1 MSASGSHAPPSG
13 APSALGVPG
22 VPVAPVA
29 LAALPAPGSARAWL
43 LACRPATLTVAVV
56 PVVIGTVI
64 AWKLGGLRVGPA
76 LAALVGAL
84 LIQIGTNLANDV
96 FDFEKGADAGDR
108 LGPVRAAQAGL
119 LTPGQMRAGMM
130 VSFGLAVIAGLYLA
144 SVGGAAIVVVG
155 IASVASGIAYTGGPW
170 PLGYNGLGDLFVLV
184 FFGFVAV
191 CCTAFVQ
198 LGAVPPLSIA
208 AAIPIGAIATAVLV
222 VNNVRDHKNDER
234 AGKRTLVVR
243 FGRKFGIIEYRVL
256 LALAYATPVA
266 IAAAGMS
273 SPWVMLPWLTAPLGV
288 RLSGILGGEQGGP
301 ALNAC
306 LARTAQLLL
315 VFGLLLAIGLAL

>member
-1 MSASGSHAPPSG
+1 VSAG
-13 APSALGVPG
+13 AAR
-22 VPVAPVA
+22 
-29 LAALPAPGSARAWL
+29 ALPPPGSARAWL

-56 PVVIGTVI
+56 PVLIGTVI

-76 LAALVGAL
+76 LAALLGAL

-96 FDFEKGADAGDR
+96 FDYEKGADGGDR

-119 LTPGQMRAGMM
+119 LTPGQMRAGMI
-130 VSFGLAVIAGLYLA
+130 VSFGLAVIAGIYLV
-144 SVGGAAIVVVG
+144 SVAGAAIVIVG

-170 PLGYNGLGDLFVLV
+170 PLGYNGLGDLFVFV
-184 FFGFVAV
+184 FFGLVAV

-208 AAIPIGAIATAVLV
+208 AAVPIGSIATAVLV
-222 VNNVRDHKNDER
+222 VNNVRDHTTDRR

-243 FGRKFGIIEYRVL
+243 FGRAFGVVEYRAL
-256 LALAYATPVA
+256 LAIAYAAPVA

-273 SPWVMLPWLTAPLGV
+273 SLWVLLPWITAPLGL
-288 RLSGILGGEQGGP
+288 RLAGTLGREQGGP
-301 ALNAC
+301 ALNDC

-315 VFGLLLAIGLAL
+315 LFGLLLTIGLAL